1 MKYCYRFFFLLLMI
15 FTFLSAQ
22 EKKKALVEYVG
33 STQCPY
39 CPQVTVLLDQYQN
52 PSHANYFGKDIVD
65 DMVVVRYHTY
75 NPGYGDPLYATIG
88 GSTCET
94 DFTCVRINGEQGK
107 EWYAIGGV
115 PTIFIDGQNTN
126 NYLTDVK
133 ATQTET
139 TPVKISLEGS
149 TFNDLTI
156 NAKVTITS
164 ATDLSSDPLYLFVMA
179 TMDSVHYAGANGE
192 TEHEQVF
199 LGFMGDTGPGLGKA
213 ITLNNTEAVEWTH
226 TWTLPSDYPNEANG
240 RNLGAISDWNTTV
253 WDKKNMNLVAFIQNK
268 TTLEVVQTE
277 MISRRTM
284 PVSQP
289 PVVTAI
295 DDITI
300 DEDDDK
306 TLYITATDADGDSL
320 TYSATADTSAIVVM
334 VGALSDNELY
344 VSPLMNW
351 NGSSVV
357 TVAVSD
363 GFSTVEESF
372 TLTVNPTPDPPGE
385 FTWTNPTVENDSIAI
400 TSSNGDF
407 EWSLDWEKSMD
418 PDGEDV
424 TYMIYSTLP
433 PFNTVPLK
441 RYGQKESTTSLT
453 FTYQNFIDSWP
464 SDLQMVNRL
473 TYVYNVFAYSGN
485 DSTEITGT
493 RQLVVKREG
502 DLNTESIEPP
512 NSFVLHPNYPNPFNP
527 QTQIR
532 FEMPYAGKVDLSIY
546 NLLGV
551 KIKTLYSGQKPTG
564 VYTFKW
570 DGKNESSQL
579 VSGGVYI
586 YKLQSEK
593 GMQMRKMILLK

>member
-15 FTFLSAQ
+15 FNFLSAQ

-88 GSTCET
+88 GKSCET

-133 ATQTET
+133 ATQAET

-213 ITLNNTEAVEWTH
+213 ITLNNTQAVEWTH

-240 RNLGAISDWNTTV
+240 RDLGAISDWNTTV

-320 TYSATADTSAIVVM
+320 TYS
-334 VGALSDNELY
+334 
-344 VSPLMNW
+344 
-351 NGSSVV
+351 
-357 TVAVSD
+357 
-363 GFSTVEESF
+363 
-372 TLTVNPTPDPPGE
+372 
-385 FTWTNPTVENDSIAI
+385 
-400 TSSNGDF
+400 
-407 EWSLDWEKSMD
+407 
-418 PDGEDV
+418 
-424 TYMIYSTLP
+424 
-433 PFNTVPLK
+433 
-441 RYGQKESTTSLT
+441 
-453 FTYQNFIDSWP
+453 
-464 SDLQMVNRL
+464 
-473 TYVYNVFAYSGN
+473 
-485 DSTEITGT
+485 
-493 RQLVVKREG
+493 
-502 DLNTESIEPP
+502 
-512 NSFVLHPNYPNPFNP
+512 
-527 QTQIR
+527 
-532 FEMPYAGKVDLSIY
+532 
-546 NLLGV
+546 
-551 KIKTLYSGQKPTG
+551 
-564 VYTFKW
+564 
-570 DGKNESSQL
+570 
-579 VSGGVYI
+579 
-586 YKLQSEK
+586 
-593 GMQMRKMILLK
+593 